1 MKQSVIGAL
10 VMGIITTA
18 VVAFFVRTKKVKL

>member
-10 VMGIITTA
+10 VMGIITTT